1 MLHAHIAESEVVV
14 DKIIEQI
21 NIKLKPGQPKPRVLP
36 YAKQGAVILC
46 TMTVPQTIC
55 L

>member
-1 MLHAHIAESEVVV
+1 M
-14 DKIIEQI
+14 
-21 NIKLKPGQPKPRVLP
+21 LP

-55 L
+55 LEPFEDLQQLGRFTLRDEGKSIAIGKVVALE